1 MDIKDAQLQRMIG
14 FTLRS
19 GVLVAILIG
28 LFGGT
33 IFFQAHRG
41 DKVAFHIFAGTKS
54 LYSSP
59 WRTVQQAIHPQ
70 VQDQE
75 NRGLAIAQVGI
86 ICLLLTPVI
95 RVVFSLFGFALERD
109 TAYVCITA
117 IVLMTLTISL
127 LMH

>member
-1 MDIKDAQLQRMIG
+1 MEVKDPQLQRMIG

-19 GVLVAILIG
+19 GVMVAILIG

-33 IFFQAHRG
+33 IFFQAHRE
-41 DKVAFHIFAGTKS
+41 DTVAFHVFAGTKS
-54 LYSSP
+54 LYASP
-59 WRTVQQAIHPQ
+59 IRTVQQALHPQ
-70 VQDQE
+70 VQDKE

-95 RVVFSLFGFALERD
+95 RVAFSLIGFALERD

-117 IVLMTLTISL
+117 IVLTTLTISL

>member
-1 MDIKDAQLQRMIG
+1 MEIKDVQLQRMIG

-19 GVLVAILIG
+19 GVLIAILIG

-54 LYSSP
+54 LYASP
-59 WRTVQQAIHPQ
+59 LRTVQQALHPQ
-70 VQDQE
+70 AQDKE
-75 NRGLAIAQVGI
+75 NQGLAIAQLGI

-95 RVVFSLFGFALERD
+95 RVVFSLIGFSLERD
-109 TAYVCITA
+109 AAYVCITA